1 MGDLMVKKSE
11 NYEEMIKRLELI
23 IEELEWNQVDI
34 STSMKIYEE
43 GVKLVNKLY
52 LTLDS
57 MEGKLKV
64 INEGLEEKIK
74 E

>member
-1 MGDLMVKKSE
+1 MAKKSE
-11 NYEEMIKRLELI
+11 NYEDMIKRLELI
-23 IEELEWNQVDI
+23 IEELEGNQVDI

-64 INEGLEEKIK
+64 INEGIEEKIK

>member
-1 MGDLMVKKSE
+1 MVKKSE

-23 IEELEWNQVDI
+23 IEELEGNQVDI
-34 STSMKIYEE
+34 STSMKSYEE

>member
-1 MGDLMVKKSE
+1 MAKKSD
-11 NYEEMIKRLELI
+11 NYEEMIKRVELI
-23 IEELEWNQVDI
+23 IEELEGNQVDI

-64 INEGLEEKIK
+64 INEGFEEKVK

>member
-1 MGDLMVKKSE
+1 MAKKSE
-11 NYEEMIKRLELI
+11 NYEDMIKRLELI
-23 IEELEWNQVDI
+23 IEELEGNQVDI